1 MNTLKSIKPFLQ
13 NVLAVLSNSLNVEA
27 AIIDREFDL
36 VTCTS
41 DYLQKKGTE
50 VHIPSVQK
58 VFELGE
64 MVVSKPGQMP
74 SCRGCRFQNKCPAS
88 LEILNCIKLEN
99 DPIGIIS
106 LSVFNQSHDENDPQS
121 YRSFERP
128 LIETSKLISNYA
140 KHELTL
146 KKMDLYKSMLKQS
159 MELSHEGM
167 LLVNKHG
174 LILDHNQNAQTLLN
188 KAKLKGRNL
197 DQFILGNKSDQLLGQ
212 EKQIDLYAQ
221 LKERDFLF
229 QSTGIKQSEVF
240 SGAIVTFNSCN
251 PDQAQSSFL
260 DQKDQDS
267 IISKIKGSG
276 DHIQKIKKLITKISR
291 TTSTILIS
299 GETGTGKE
307 LIAQVIHEISPRFK
321 YPFIAINCAAI
332 PDALLESEL
341 FGYESG
347 AFTGAE
353 KKGKPGYFEVA
364 NYGTLFLD
372 EIGDMPLALQG
383 KILRVLQERT
393 ISRVG
398 GRKNI
403 PLDIRIIAATNQNLD
418 EMVAKKLFREDLFY
432 RLNVIPIHLLPLK
445 NRLEDISELANTF
458 LEKYTQL
465 FNRNIKKTSLAT
477 KKAFEKYHW
486 PGNIR
491 ELENCLEYAINVE
504 ESDVITFDSLP
515 ERIKQNNIE
524 EISDLKSAAENKE
537 FQILQEGLKKHGSH
551 LEGKKVIAELLNIS
565 LRTLYRK
572 LEKYGIK

>member
-1 MNTLKSIKPFLQ
+1 VNTLKSIKPFLQ
-13 NVLAVLSNSLNVEA
+13 NVLAILSNSLNVEA

-41 DYLQKKGTE
+41 NYLQKKGTE

-58 VFELGE
+58 VFEMGE

-74 SCRGCRFQNKCPAS
+74 SCKGCRFQNKCPAS

-106 LSVFNQSHDENDPQS
+106 LSVFNHSNDGNNPQS
-121 YRSFERP
+121 YKCFEQP

-159 MELSHEGM
+159 MELSQDGM

-174 LILDHNQNAQTLLN
+174 LILDHNQSAQILLN
-188 KAKLKGRNL
+188 KTKLKGSNL
-197 DQFILGNKSDQLLGQ
+197 DQFMLGNKSDQLLGK
-212 EKQIDLYAQ
+212 EKQIDLYTQ
-221 LKERDFLF
+221 LKERDYLF

-251 PDQAQSSFL
+251 PDQNQSSFL
-260 DQKDQDS
+260 AKKDQDS

-276 DHIQKIKKLITKISR
+276 DHIQAIKKIITKVSK

-364 NYGTLFLD
+364 NYGTLLLD

-418 EMVAKKLFREDLFY
+418 DMVAKKLFREDLYY

-445 NRLEDISELANTF
+445 NRPEDISDLADTF
-458 LEKYTQL
+458 LKKYAQR
-465 FNRNIKKTSLAT
+465 FNRNIKKISKTT
-477 KKAFEKYHW
+477 NKAFEKYHW

-491 ELENCLEYAINVE
+491 ELENCLEYAINIE
-504 ESDVITFDSLP
+504 ESDVITYDSLP
-515 ERIKQNNIE
+515 EKIKQNNIKDAA
-524 EISDLKSAAENKE
+524 DLKSAAENNE
-537 FQILQEGLKKHGSH
+537 FQMIQEELKKYGSH
-551 LEGKKVIAELLNIS
+551 LEGKKVIAEHLNIS

-572 LEKYGIK
+572 LEKYGIR